1 MWSLCT
7 LLAGVWVSC
16 WVVPVVRGTSCT
28 EAQVQQCLKSL
39 LIAEQPSAVIPWY
52 SKAVVVDNCRRFQSF
67 ATCMKD
73 ITPSCTLATQLVIQG
88 IENSYNYM
96 CNEGFDDYVLHQ
108 PCFADPHVQD
118 EAASCNATF
127 NEKLNS
133 LASINDTAYKRARI
147 CQYADNYI
155 DCIGNVLKSFC
166 GQSAASWQR
175 TYDQKQLCPTLT
187 AYGCPGWSEQCGPIG
202 VTTQAPKST
211 ALSWYMILVIVAI
224 IVSVIIIVTSIVILV
239 ALRLS
244 RRRPRTDDERPPS
257 RRRSLI
263 ESLGGIDMPP
273 PYPGPFIPAAAAAV
287 NFGLVLDESC
297 ASAGGASAASG
308 GADDASAAGGG
319 DDVEK
324 KRVPADLYAGEGHF
338 VPDSTDMDAKLAQA
352 IPPPSYGRHRHH
364 HRKSIRIGAPAAA
377 GAGSADPGGSDS
389 TPTTISD
396 ADSSLTFARRTMTPD
411 VIEAALGL
419 AEGGACGGRGT
430 AAAAAPRADGA
441 YGLAGYIS
449 ESDMGS
455 FGDDTFSSGYDGLPT
470 VLRCVSHQSGYSADF
485 IDEDPDHRDVSY
497 KPHDDYY

>member
-16 WVVPVVRGTSCT
+16 WVVPVVRGASCT

-52 SKAVVVDNCRRFQSF
+52 SKAVVIDNCRRFQSF

-73 ITPSCTLATQLVIQG
+73 ITPGCTLSTQLLIQG
-88 IENSYNYM
+88 VEDSYNYM
-96 CNEGFDDYVLHQ
+96 CNEGFDEYVLHQ

-187 AYGCPGWSEQCGPIG
+187 AYGCPGWSEQCRTLAISG
-202 VTTQAPKST
+202 TTPAPKST
-211 ALSWYMILVIVAI
+211 GLSWYMILVIVAI
-224 IVSVIIIVTSIVILV
+224 IVSALIIITSVAVLV
-239 ALRLS
+239 GLRVS
-244 RRRPRTDDERPPS
+244 RRRPQTDDERPPS

-297 ASAGGASAASG
+297 ASAGGTSAASG
-308 GADDASAAGGG
+308 GDADSAAGN
-319 DDVEK
+319 DEK
-324 KRVPADLYAGEGHF
+324 KRIPADVYAGEGHF
-338 VPDSTDMDAKLAQA
+338 VPDSTDMDAKLAEA
-352 IPPPSYGRHRHH
+352 IPPPSYGRHRRH
-364 HRKSIRIGAPAAA
+364 HRKSVRLGSPAT
-377 GAGSADPGGSDS
+377 GSAATDPGGSES

-396 ADSSLTFARRTMTPD
+396 AGSSLTFARRTMTPD

-430 AAAAAPRADGA
+430 AAAAGAPRADGA
-441 YGLAGYIS
+441 FGLAGYIS

-455 FGDDTFSSGYDGLPT
+455 FGEDTFSSGFDGLPT

-485 IDEDPDHRDVSY
+485 IDEEADHRDVSY
-497 KPHDDYY
+497 RPHDDYY